1 MITFIQ
7 NSRKYKLIYN
17 DRKQIRCC
25 VGMGEE
31 VWNKALQRAQNT
43 FGKVIDVLIVLIM
56 VKYIHRLNLI
66 KLYTLNMNKQVDC
79 LSIVPQYFLNN
90 I

>member
-1 MITFIQ
+1 
-7 NSRKYKLIYN
+7 
-17 DRKQIRCC
+17 
-25 VGMGEE
+25 MGEE

-43 FGKVIDVLIVLIM
+43 FGQVIDMLIVLIM

>member
-1 MITFIQ
+1 
-7 NSRKYKLIYN
+7 
-17 DRKQIRCC
+17 
-25 VGMGEE
+25 MGEE

-56 VKYIHRLNLI
+56 VQYIHRLNLI